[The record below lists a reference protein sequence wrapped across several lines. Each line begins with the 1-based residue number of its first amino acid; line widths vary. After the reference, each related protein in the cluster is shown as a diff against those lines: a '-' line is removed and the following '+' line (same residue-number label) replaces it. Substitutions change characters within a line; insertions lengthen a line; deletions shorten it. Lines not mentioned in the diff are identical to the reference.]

1 MEVKKRIAII
11 TGASGGIG
19 REFTRLMVR
28 ENVDEIWAI
37 ARNETKLVALKKEF
51 GDRVIAIS
59 KDLSDPEAV
68 RSIENMLIEEKP
80 VVAYLINNAGIAR
93 MGACSDFTIKEVE
106 EIVSLNCTTV
116 ATLCAVCIPFMQAG
130 SRILNISSAS
140 SFQPLPYLNLYAAT
154 KAFVRSYSRA
164 LHIELKGK
172 NITVTAVCPGWVD
185 TELLW
190 KKINGKKV
198 SYPGLVSAGKV
209 AKKALKDA
217 KRGKDMSVC
226 SLYVKN
232 EHVFTKLMPQ
242 SVSMAI
248 WLWGIRKYKK

>member
-1 MEVKKRIAII
+1 MKKKIAII

-37 ARNETKLVALKKEF
+37 AKNQTKLVALKKEF

-59 KDLSDPEAV
+59 RNLSDPQAV
-68 RSIENMLIEEKP
+68 RSIENMLKEEKP
-80 VVAYLINNAGIAR
+80 VVTYLINNAGIAR
-93 MGACSDFTIKEVE
+93 MGACSELTVKEIE
-106 EIVSLNCTTV
+106 EIISVNCSVV
-116 ATLCAVCIPFMQAG
+116 AKLCSVCIPYMQAG

-140 SFQPLPYLNLYAAT
+140 SFQPLPYLNLYAAS

-164 LHIELKGK
+164 LHAELKSK
-172 NITVTAVCPGWVD
+172 KITVTAVCPGWVD
-185 TELLW
+185 TELL
-190 KKINGKKV
+190 KREINGKKV
-198 SYPGLVSAGKV
+198 KFPGMVSAGKV

-217 KRGKDMSVC
+217 KKGKDMSVC

-242 SVSMAI
+242 RVSMAI

>member
-1 MEVKKRIAII
+1 MKKRIAII

-37 ARNETKLVALKKEF
+37 ARNQTKLVALKKQF
-51 GDRVIAIS
+51 GEKVIAIS
-59 KDLSDPEAV
+59 KDLSDPKEV
-68 RSIENMLIEEKP
+68 HSIEAMLRAEMP

-93 MGACSDFTIKEVE
+93 MGFYSEFTTKEIE
-106 EIVSLNCTTV
+106 EIISVNCSAV
-116 ATLCAVCIPFMQAG
+116 AKLCSVCIPYMQAG

-140 SFQPLPYLNLYAAT
+140 SFQPLPYLNLYAAS

-164 LHIELKGK
+164 LHAELKSK
-172 NITVTAVCPGWVD
+172 KITVTAVCPGWVD

-242 SVSMAI
+242 KISMAI